1 MSIQKSNLNH
11 IFLKNENNNY
21 KQFYIFFRGVFIL
34 EKNGK
39 INKKRISTFMKKQG
53 LKHFSA
59 TGNPISDV
67 LGSYTGTPVNS
78 SADTDYADLYPTQ
91 DADDL

>member
-1 MSIQKSNLNH
+1 
-11 IFLKNENNNY
+11 
-21 KQFYIFFRGVFIL
+21 
-34 EKNGK
+34 
-39 INKKRISTFMKKQG
+39 MKKQG

-59 TGNPISDV
+59 TGNPTSDV